1 MFIASQSSGDV
12 SLREYTNFKGT
23 TAPKPLDIEEDPYFL
38 VDSSVLEESELT
50 IIKLRF
56 TAPLDI
62 PAGYDT

>member
-1 MFIASQSSGDV
+1 MFIASQKGDV

-23 TAPKPLDIEEDPYFL
+23 TAPKQLDIVNDPYFL